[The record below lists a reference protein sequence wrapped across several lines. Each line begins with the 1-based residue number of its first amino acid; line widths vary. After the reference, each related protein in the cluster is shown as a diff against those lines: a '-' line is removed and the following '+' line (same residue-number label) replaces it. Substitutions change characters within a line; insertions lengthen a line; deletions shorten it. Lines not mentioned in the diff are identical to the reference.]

1 MLNNEQN
8 IINDYKNG
16 IANNSNCLPHNSDSN
31 GNICNATHNCHRPLR
46 LWSIKYT
53 VIGFSK
59 FTGVAIIQAA
69 TLKEAECVF
78 KQNSKFNGFI
88 DRIKINCIE
97 EILPNPEPLLL
108 QEDTVAILDKSVLK
122 SYPFLLKT
130 EICKLFEDLNYE
142 VAQVKGELVSPIV
155 EIVEKEHGYD
165 LIVTDSNGEH
175 PAIHLKN
182 GDSAYEEWLNNG
194 NEGSFEDFYNSLKGE
209 KGDKGDQGDQGEKG
223 DKGDNGITP
232 HIGPNGNWFIG
243 DIDTGIASTINVV
256 NDNTVSQETTWS
268 SYKIKNA
275 LNSIEFGSYKIVD
288 ELPTEDISTSI
299 IYLIDREG
307 EENVKDA
314 YVYSDGEW
322 LLVGNTHIDLSG
334 YYTSQ
339 EVDERI
345 ANSQQG
351 LKSGTAITVN
361 NNKINLKYD
370 PEYLTIDNQGRLTLR
385 YKIKFWD
392 EMDSGEEYGGGGEES
407 GDGQQHILS
416 GDYLKQ
422 VSDLDSYEGTDG
434 EIVQYTGP
442 NTDKYTNGYTYQYR
456 LSQDSV
462 VIPTGTKFITV
473 RNNEFIQPGTYVY
486 NETAQFNEPVFSLKQ
501 ARSIL
506 NSENIYFTTYS
517 YNHIEIGDKSFWD
530 KNGNLYKVTDKA
542 DSSSRIR
549 LENNDIIRI
558 EKEVN
563 LSTESDKYTSD
574 SGNII
579 YLLKSSI
586 DKTSPSYEYNIE
598 HGFSDLYEMADN
610 TTWIGSIKNYPQGPS
625 FITYNTKLTTPG
637 ISEGTF
643 DTTITNAIY
652 DIVPKDIQS
661 RAYNEDNWEII
672 N

>member
-142 VAQVKGELVSPIV
+142 VAQIKGELVSPVV
-155 EIVEKEHGYD
+155 EIVEKEDGYD
-165 LIVTDSNGEH
+165 LIVTDSKGEH

-209 KGDKGDQGDQGEKG
+209 KGDKGDQGEKGDKG

-232 HIGPNGNWFIG
+232 HVGPNGNWFIG
-243 DIDTGIASTINVV
+243 NNDTGIASTVNVV

-268 SYKIKNA
+268 SSKIKNA

-307 EENVKDA
+307 EENTKDA

-334 YYTSQ
+334 YYTAQ

-345 ANSQQG
+345 ANYQQG

-385 YKIKFWD
+385 YKIKYWD
-392 EMDSGEEYGGGGEES
+392 EMDSGEEYGGDGEES
-407 GDGQQHILS
+407 GESQQPVHS

-434 EIVQYTGP
+434 DIVQYTGP

-456 LSQDSV
+456 LSQNSI
-462 VIPTGTKFITV
+462 VIPAGTKFITI
-473 RNNEFIQPGTYVY
+473 RNNESISPGTYIY
-486 NETAQFNEPVFSLKQ
+486 NETVDTINDKKIWFLFYVYYNIED
-501 ARSIL
+501 RSKL
-506 NSENIYFTTYS
+506 YYTTYP
-517 YNHIEIGDKSFWD
+517 NELINIGDKAFWD
-530 KNGNLYKVTDKA
+530 SNGNFYTVTDISGTSVRNFKLNNNDVIKFTTGYGKDKISVDKYVSDKNDVIYCYKVTDDLSWL
-542 DSSSRIR
+542 DSVSREMVENQTFIGTELKQFDAVR
-549 LENNDIIRI
+549 QYLISNND
-558 EKEVN
+558 
-563 LSTESDKYTSD
+563 
-574 SGNII
+574 
-579 YLLKSSI
+579 
-586 DKTSPSYEYNIE
+586 
-598 HGFSDLYEMADN
+598 
-610 TTWIGSIKNYPQGPS
+610 
-625 FITYNTKLTTPG
+625 KLTTLG

-652 DIVPKDIQS
+652 DIIPKDVQS
-661 RAYNEDNWEII
+661 RNYDDDNWEII